1 MSRGRRRRHDDLDF
15 ILAQRGRKR
24 KRADRIRRRRRAGM
38 IAATL
43 ALVVLGVVLTLGLGA
58 GAALTAGCDLKSL
71 RPVEIGQNSFVFA
84 RDGSLLGSI
93 PADRNREPVTLRHM
107 SKWLPKATVAIE
119 DRRFWQHGGVD
130 YVGIARAAWKDVTA
144 GKAVEGGSTITQQLV
159 RNLYTGNEKTFNRKL
174 REACLAIKLSKRW
187 PKRQI
192 LDEYLNTV
200 YYGNHSYGV
209 EAAAQ
214 TYFSLHASRLSLAQ
228 SALLAGLP
236 QAPSIYDPFH
246 NPKAA
251 IARRDE
257 VLRAL
262 LANGDITARQYAV
275 AAGVRVLHLKPG
287 RIYTRIREPYF
298 FSYVREELEQAY
310 GANTVR
316 EGGLKVYTTID
327 PRLQRL
333 AAKAIRDVLPYRT
346 DPAAAIVSVEPGS
359 GAIRAMNAVVRTK
372 GNQFNLAAQSGRQPG
387 STFKTLVLASAVE
400 QGVDPDTTYY
410 TSAPFTCSTGAW
422 CTPAKPWS
430 VHTYD
435 NTYRGTESVTRATLQ
450 SDNSI
455 YAQLTLDVGP
465 RYVWQLAHR
474 LGIHMSPDVPV
485 ASIGLGSLAVS
496 PLDMAA
502 AYATFPAMG
511 IYATPMAIT
520 KVVLPGGHVDHS
532 SGWGRPRSKRVLS
545 QGVAWKVNDVL
556 AQNALYGT
564 GAGSGDGVHPNAG
577 KTGTTENHADAWFDG
592 YTRQL
597 ATVVWMGYPKG
608 EIPMLNV
615 HGVAVA
621 GATFPVPIWREYMAA
636 ALWHH
641 KVLAFPPPD
650 KYPTWRSITHGRYGY
665 LGSYYTSTY
674 SSSTTS
680 TAPTTTASAARPART
695 KPKEP
700 VTTARPPKPA
710 PTPTPPPPA
719 PTTTTT
725 ITPPAPPE
733 TTTTGDQPPST
744 TTTTTQ

>member
-1 MSRGRRRRHDDLDF
+1 MSGARRRRHEDLDF

-24 KRADRIRRRRRAGM
+24 KRTDRIRRRRRGGV
-38 IAATL
+38 IAATV
-43 ALVVLGVVLTLGLGA
+43 AIVVLAVVLTLGLGA
-58 GAALTAGCDLKSL
+58 GAALTAGCDLSSL
-71 RPVEIGQNSFVFA
+71 RAVEIGQNSFVYA

-93 PADRNREPVTLRHM
+93 PAERNREPVTLRHM

-130 YVGIARAAWKDVTA
+130 YLGIARAAWKDVTA
-144 GKAVEGGSTITQQLV
+144 GKAIEGGSTITQQLV

-174 REACLAIKLSKRW
+174 REACLAIKLSKRR

-200 YYGNHSYGV
+200 YYGNHAYGV

-214 TYFSLHASRLSLAQ
+214 TYFSVHAAQLSLGR

-257 VLRAL
+257 VLHAL
-262 LANGDITARQYAV
+262 LANRDITSQQYA
-275 AAGVRVLHLKPG
+275 AAVRVRVLRLRPG
-287 RIYTRIREPYF
+287 RIYTRIKEPYF
-298 FSYVREELEQAY
+298 FSYVREELERAY

-346 DPAAAIVSVEPGS
+346 DPAAAIVSVEPGT
-359 GAIRAMNAVVRTK
+359 GAIRAMNAVVRTS

-387 STFKTLVLASAVE
+387 STFKTLVLASAIE

-422 CTPAKPWS
+422 CTATKPWS

-435 NTYRGTESVTRATLQ
+435 NTYRGTESLTRATLQ

-474 LGIHMSPDVPV
+474 LGIHMTPDIPV
-485 ASIGLGSLAVS
+485 ASIGLGSLVVS

-511 IYATPMAIT
+511 IYAKPMAIT
-520 KVVLPGGHVDHS
+520 KVVLPGGHIDTS
-532 SGWGRPRSKRVLS
+532 SGWGTPQTKRVLS

-556 AQNALYGT
+556 GQNARYGT
-564 GAGSGDGVHPNAG
+564 GAGSGDGIHPNAG

-621 GATFPVPIWREYMAA
+621 GATFPVPIWHEYMAA
-636 ALWHH
+636 ALWQRR
-641 KVLAFPPPD
+641 VLAFPPPD
-650 KYPTWRSITHGRYGY
+650 HYPIWRSIRHGYYGY
-665 LGSYYTSTY
+665 LGPYSTPSYSGSTTTTPPATTARAPRVHTTPKQPATTTIAPKPVAH
-674 SSSTTS
+674 SAPPPAAPVTTTAPAPPPAATTS
-680 TAPTTTASAARPART
+680 TESPS
-695 KPKEP
+695 
-700 VTTARPPKPA
+700 
-710 PTPTPPPPA
+710 
-719 PTTTTT
+719 PTTTT
-725 ITPPAPPE
+725 
-733 TTTTGDQPPST
+733 Q
-744 TTTTTQ
+744 